1 MTSHEQFEVSVLQQ
15 GRWELLAVFPDFD
28 VANVLAQSRK
38 NRVRV
43 TRTEFAEGRQVAA
56 DVLAEIG
63 ATRGDS

>member
-1 MTSHEQFEVSVLQQ
+1 MSSHEQFEVSVLQQ

-43 TRTEFAEGRQVAA
+43 TRMEFADGRQVAA

-63 ATRGDS
+63 ATRTGY